1 MKSDDQFKILESE
14 FQKDSKWS
22 KEKMKR
28 LASLLNLKESQI
40 YKWNWDRRQM
50 QDRYLQKRILGGDIF
65 IYGTLCDP
73 KYNMYVYVLL
83 GFFSPPGSTCI

>member
-1 MKSDDQFKILESE
+1 MKSDDQVKILESE

-40 YKWNWDRRQM
+40 YKWYWDRRQM
-50 QDRYLQKRILGGDIF
+50 QDRYLQKRILGGDLPENLF
-65 IYGTLCDP
+65 RVTKVEKTESLDD
-73 KYNMYVYVLL
+73 V
-83 GFFSPPGSTCI
+83 

>member
-50 QDRYLQKRILGGDIF
+50 QDRYLQKRILGGDLPENLF
-65 IYGTLCDP
+65 RVTKVEKTESLDD
-73 KYNMYVYVLL
+73 V
-83 GFFSPPGSTCI
+83 

>member
-1 MKSDDQFKILESE
+1 MKSDDQVKILESE

-50 QDRYLQKRILGGDIF
+50 QDRYLQKRILGGDLPENLF
-65 IYGTLCDP
+65 RVTKVEKTESLDD
-73 KYNMYVYVLL
+73 V
-83 GFFSPPGSTCI
+83 